1 MHYIPIPEGDPK
13 NNIDASEDANE
24 EKVSLHVTNFVFKCL
39 AVDGNST
46 SRAIF
51 KLAEDIYEGFK
62 PTIAEMMPSRMFPDQ
77 FFFDQVPEF
86 PFLVLKHSI
95 AIFKRVNDTKLPGL
109 EWNAEQLELSVDWK
123 AAKRSSNCWGIANDK
138 SREKPRRER
147 LRRQLHQLP
156 PDEREQLIDKYE
168 SSAFSNL
175 KDVRWGLSW
184 PSDSEGEEED
194 DNVGD
199 DESEDDEPKDDE
211 MEDDDQPEVGL
222 EDTPPDDDVGD
233 KVEEV
238 RP

>member
-123 AAKRSSNCWGIANDK
+123 VMYCKYFGEEDAC
-138 SREKPRRER
+138 RRE
-147 LRRQLHQLP
+147 LHDAARSLLVMVYL
-156 PDEREQLIDKYE
+156 DAYLSHASFK
-168 SSAFSNL
+168 
-175 KDVRWGLSW
+175 VRGKRC
-184 PSDSEGEEED
+184 E
-194 DNVGD
+194 
-199 DESEDDEPKDDE
+199 K
-211 MEDDDQPEVGL
+211 
-222 EDTPPDDDVGD
+222 
-233 KVEEV
+233 
-238 RP
+238 R